1 MLNKSLN
8 EIKGIGPNR
17 AKALNAQGL
26 FSLHDILY
34 FYPTKYKDFSS
45 AKQIDE
51 LYCSMEAAVRVRAV
65 SVPKVSYIRRNMNT
79 VRVKVED
86 SVGRTMEVVW
96 FNQSYRANQI
106 PSGGYF
112 YLLGRVDAK
121 KSNKM
126 VNPSICNELPG
137 IVTAYKPIKGI
148 TNKLL
153 SELVKE
159 AFKCSLE
166 NEEILPTEILKKY
179 SLISKAE
186 ALNIMHFPK
195 STDELKKAKKRLA
208 FEDVMLFRTMLHLA
222 QGSIRGEREKAFVT
236 DGLKEEFKSKLS
248 FTLTSAQERVM
259 DEINLDLS
267 KKTVMNRLVQGD
279 VGSGKTAV
287 AFYCMYAAIKN
298 GAQAALMAPTEILAQ
313 QHFVRLKEFFS
324 EDEAVLLTGS
334 MKKKERDEAFEKIR
348 SGKAKAIV
356 GTHALLFKNAEF
368 NNLGMVIVDEQH
380 RFGVRQRAKLQNK
393 GNSPHMLVM
402 SATPI
407 PRTLALILYG
417 DLDISVIDEL
427 PKGRKRVITKTV
439 KEHKR
444 EDMYAFIDKRA
455 ENGQQA
461 FVVCPLIEYSEALE
475 NVMSATQMY
484 EELSEMLNCRV
495 ALLTGQTDNIKKQEI
510 TQAFANGE
518 IDVLVST
525 TVIEVGV
532 DVPNASV
539 MVIESADRFGLSQ
552 LHQLRG
558 RVGRGNEQSYCF
570 LLSESQ
576 SKNATERL
584 DMLSQTSDGFKI
596 AEYDLENRGPGEF
609 LGVHQHGM
617 DEFSSMQ
624 LALDIG
630 VLNDASKAAN
640 EIVSKGYNEEYKKL
654 FAKAYEKLEKKSDI
668 AMN

>member
-1 MLNKSLN
+1 MLNKKLSD
-8 EIKGIGPNR
+8 IKGIGPSR
-17 AKALNAQGL
+17 AAALNAQGL
-26 FSLHDILY
+26 FSLRDILY
-34 FYPTKYKDFSS
+34 FYPKKYKDFSVS
-45 AKQIDE
+45 KQIDE
-51 LYCSMEAAVRVRAV
+51 LCCSMEAAVRVRAV
-65 SVPKVSYIRRNMNT
+65 SVPKVSYIKRNMNT

-86 SVGRTMEVVW
+86 AVGRNMDVVW
-96 FNQSYRANQI
+96 FNQSYRASQI

-112 YLLGRVDAK
+112 YLLGRVDSK

-126 VNPSICNELPG
+126 VNPTICSELPG
-137 IVTAYKPIKGI
+137 IVTVYPQIKGI

-153 SELVKE
+153 SQLVEEALKCELD
-159 AFKCSLE
+159 S
-166 NEEILPTEILKKY
+166 EEILTDTLLKKY

-186 ALNIMHFPK
+186 ALSIMHFPK
-195 STDELKKAKKRLA
+195 STDELKCAKRRLA
-208 FEDVMLFRTMLHLA
+208 FEDMLLFRTMLFLA
-222 QGSIRGEREKAFVT
+222 QGGMRGEREKPFIT
-236 DGLKEEFKSKLS
+236 NGLKEEFKAKLQ
-248 FTLTSAQERVM
+248 FTLTNAQERVI
-259 DEINLDLS
+259 DEINSDIS
-267 KKTVMNRLVQGD
+267 RKTVMNRLVQGD

-287 AFYCMYAAIKN
+287 AFYAMYAAIKN
-298 GAQAALMAPTEILAQ
+298 GTQAALMAPTEILAH
-313 QHFVRLKEFFS
+313 QHFLRLKAFFN
-324 EDEAVLLTGS
+324 EEEAVLLTGS

-348 SGKAKAIV
+348 TGKAKAIV

-368 NNLGMVIVDEQH
+368 FNLGMVIVDEQH

-393 GNSPHMLVM
+393 GNTPHMLVM

-407 PRTLALILYG
+407 PRTLALIIYG

-427 PKGRKRVITKTV
+427 PKGRKSVITRTV

-455 ENGQQA
+455 QQGMQA
-461 FVVCPLIEYSEALE
+461 FVVCPLIEASEAFE
-475 NVMSATQMY
+475 NVMSAAQMY
-484 EELSEMLNCRV
+484 EELKQTLQARV
-495 ALLTGQTDNIKKQEI
+495 GLLTGQTDNEQKQSI
-510 TQAFANGE
+510 TEAFSAGE

-558 RVGRGNEQSYCF
+558 RVGRGSEQSYCF

-576 SKNATERL
+576 SRNATARL
-584 DMLSQTSDGFKI
+584 DMLSSTSDGFKI

-617 DEFSSMQ
+617 DGFASMQ
-624 LALDIG
+624 LAADIG

-640 EIVSKGYNEEYKKL
+640 EIILKGDCKEYKKL